1 MQKNMATKFPVER
14 ADDLLST
21 SDPGAVDPN
30 LLIAEL
36 PLRTDMTVADI
47 GSGPGYFT
55 VPLAKYLYDGTVYGI
70 DVQQGMLDLID
81 SQAEA
86 AHVNNIDT
94 VLSKETKI
102 PLDDATVDVA
112 LMSNV
117 LHEASSPTRL
127 IRDVA
132 RIVKKGGW
140 IAIMEWRKE
149 ATRFGPPQ
157 KERVDLMEVEKLI
170 GKLDLPIRARRI
182 IAGTR
187 YLILVEK

>member
-1 MQKNMATKFPVER
+1 MATKFPVER
-14 ADDLLST
+14 AEDLLST
-21 SDPGAVDPN
+21 SSPGSVDPN

-47 GSGPGYFT
+47 GSGPGYFA
-55 VPLAKYLYDGTVYGI
+55 VPLAKYLYDGKVYAV
-70 DVQQGMLDLID
+70 DVQQGMLDLIN

-86 AHVNNIDT
+86 MSVTNIES

-102 PLDDATVDVA
+102 PLDDASVDVA

-117 LHEASSPTRL
+117 LHEASSPARL
-127 IRDVA
+127 IKDVA

-149 ATRFGPPQ
+149 ATRSGPPQ
-157 KERVDLMEVEKLI
+157 KERVALADVEKLI
-170 GKLDLPIRARRI
+170 EKLELPIRARRI

-187 YLILVEK
+187 YMILVEK

>member
-1 MQKNMATKFPVER
+1 MATKFPVER
-14 ADDLLST
+14 AEVLLSK

-36 PLRTDMTVADI
+36 PLRPDMTVADI
-47 GSGPGYFT
+47 GSGPGYFS
-55 VPLAKYLYDGTVYGI
+55 VPLAKYLYDGKVYAV
-70 DVQQGMLDLID
+70 DVQQGMLDIIATE
-81 SQAEA
+81 AESV
-86 AHVNNIDT
+86 HVNNIES

-102 PLDDATVDVA
+102 PLDDASVDVA
-112 LMSNV
+112 LLSSV

-127 IRDVA
+127 LRDVE

-140 IAIMEWRKE
+140 IAIMEWKKE
-149 ATRFGPPQ
+149 EMKSGPPL
-157 KERVDLMEVEKLI
+157 KERMALKDVEKLVA
-170 GKLDLPIRARRI
+170 KLGLPIRARRL

>member
-94 VLSKETKI
+94 VLS
-102 PLDDATVDVA
+102 L
-112 LMSNV
+112 S
-117 LHEASSPTRL
+117 L
-127 IRDVA
+127 IH
-132 RIVKKGGW
+132 I
-140 IAIMEWRKE
+140 
-149 ATRFGPPQ
+149 
-157 KERVDLMEVEKLI
+157 
-170 GKLDLPIRARRI
+170 
-182 IAGTR
+182 
-187 YLILVEK
+187 

>member
-1 MQKNMATKFPVER
+1 MPTKFPVER
-14 ADDLLST
+14 ADVLLSK

-47 GSGPGYFT
+47 GSGPGYFS
-55 VPLAKYLYDGTVYGI
+55 VPLAKYLFDGKVYAI
-70 DVQQGMLDLID
+70 DVQQGMLDIVVKE
-81 SQAEA
+81 AEA
-86 AHVNNIDT
+86 VHVNNIET

-102 PLDDATVDVA
+102 PLDDASVNIA
-112 LMSNV
+112 LLSNV

-140 IAIMEWRKE
+140 IAIMEWKKE
-149 ATRFGPPQ
+149 EMSSGPPL
-157 KERVDLMEVEKLI
+157 KERLSMKDAEKLI
-170 GKLDLPIRARRI
+170 EKIELPIKARRFI
-182 IAGTR
+182 GNTR
-187 YLILVEK
+187 YLILIEK